1 MPVKNKVAKKRLDKF
16 YYLAKERGYRSRAA
30 FKLLQLDKK
39 YEFLAKAKGV
49 LDLCAAPGSWM
60 QVARQYMPA
69 DSPCIGVDLAAIKP
83 IHKCVALQ
91 EDITTAKC
99 RAAIKHEL
107 GKHKIDV
114 VLHDGAPNVGTSW
127 VQDAYGQNELTIH
140 ALRLATEFMVPGGTF
155 VTKAFRSQDYN
166 ALLFVFNQLFRRVE
180 ATKPQASRNESA
192 EIFVVCSGFTSA
204 KIDPRFLDPKYVF
217 KELDLSDQVKTNV
230 LQMKKGAK
238 AKAEGY
244 EHGTQLL
251 TKALPLVTWV
261 EGNAPVTALGEFN
274 QLTWDMT
281 TPQCAFWAELPITK
295 PSVREACLDLQMH
308 ASAHH
313 GAPLSFPHRCARPAW
328 I

>member
-1 MPVKNKVAKKRLDKF
+1 M
-16 YYLAKERGYRSRAA
+16 
-30 FKLLQLDKK
+30 
-39 YEFLAKAKGV
+39 
-49 LDLCAAPGSWM
+49 
-60 QVARQYMPA
+60 
-69 DSPCIGVDLAAIKP
+69 
-83 IHKCVALQ
+83 
-91 EDITTAKC
+91 
-99 RAAIKHEL
+99 
-107 GKHKIDV
+107 
-114 VLHDGAPNVGTSW
+114 
-127 VQDAYGQNELTIH
+127 
-140 ALRLATEFMVPGGTF
+140 
-155 VTKAFRSQDYN
+155 
-166 ALLFVFNQLFRRVE
+166 
-180 ATKPQASRNESA
+180 
-192 EIFVVCSGFTSA
+192 
-204 KIDPRFLDPKYVF
+204 F
-217 KELDLSDQVKTNV
+217 KELDLADQVKTNV

-261 EGNAPVTALGEFN
+261 EGNAPVKALGEFN